1 MPHERNT
8 MLAQENIGSLIVKL
22 AAPAIV
28 GLVMQAIYNLVDTIF
43 IGRGLGEDSV
53 LGIAGISVAFPVQML
68 MLAIALG
75 VGVGGA
81 SIISRSMGSGKQQIA
96 EKTVGNMAT
105 MVTVASLL
113 FTVAGLAF
121 MEELLALFGAS
132 AEVMPY
138 AADYTYYILL
148 GTVFFTFSAAMNNSI
163 RAEGNTSFAMFIM
176 IISSVAN
183 ILLDPL
189 FIFEFGMG
197 LKGAAIATVISQ
209 IIGTIMVFYYYA
221 SGKATVPFS
230 LTSLRPDMSIVNES
244 TYIGMSE
251 FLFNVVESGLFLIFN
266 QSLLYYGGDVA
277 IAVFGIII
285 KVFMLTLMP
294 VIGIKQGIQPIF
306 GFNYGANQMHRVKRT
321 ISLSTYLAT
330 GLSLIFAIVVFII
343 PEQIIGVFSNDPVL
357 IEMGVPAIKI
367 CYIMMPFIGAQIV
380 ATALL
385 QSLGKSKESLLV
397 TLSRQVIFL
406 PPLLII
412 LPMYFGLT
420 GIWLSLP
427 VSDFL
432 AFVVAVIF
440 LQRESKKLEV

>member
-1 MPHERNT
+1 

-28 GLVMQAIYNLVDTIF
+28 GLVVQAIYNLVDTIF

-81 SIISRSMGSGKQQIA
+81 SIISRSLGRGKQQIA

-163 RAEGNTSFAMFIM
+163 RAEGNTSFAMLIM
-176 IISSVAN
+176 VISSVAN

-197 LKGAAIATVISQ
+197 VKGASIATVISQ

-230 LTSLRPDMSIVNES
+230 LTTLRPDMSIVNES

-266 QSLLYYGGDVA
+266 QSLLYYGSDVA

-306 GFNYGANQMHRVKRT
+306 GFNYGANQMQRVRRT

-385 QSLGKSKESLLV
+385 QSLGKSKESLFV

-412 LPMYFGLT
+412 LPMFFGLT

>member
-1 MPHERNT
+1 MPNERNI

-28 GLVMQAIYNLVDTIF
+28 GLVVQAIYNLVDTIF

-81 SIISRSMGSGKQQIA
+81 SIISRSLGSGKQQIA

-121 MEELLALFGAS
+121 MGELLALFGAS

-163 RAEGNTSFAMFIM
+163 RAEGNTSFAMLIM
-176 IISSVAN
+176 VISSVAN
-183 ILLDPL
+183 IVLDPL

-197 LKGAAIATVISQ
+197 VKGAAIATVISQ

-266 QSLLYYGGDVA
+266 QSLLYYGSDVA

-306 GFNYGANQMHRVKRT
+306 GFNYGANQMQRVRRT

-385 QSLGKSKESLLV
+385 QSLGKSKESLFV

>member
-28 GLVMQAIYNLVDTIF
+28 GLVVQSIYNLVDTIF

-81 SIISRSMGSGKQQIA
+81 SIISRSLGSGKQQIA
-96 EKTVGNMAT
+96 ERTVGNMAT
-105 MVTVASLL
+105 MVTIASLL

-138 AADYTYYILL
+138 AADYTYYILV

-163 RAEGNTSFAMFIM
+163 RAEGNTSFAMLIM
-176 IISSVAN
+176 VISSVAN

-197 LKGAAIATVISQ
+197 IKGAAIATVISQ
-209 IIGTIMVFYYYA
+209 IIGTILVFYYYA

-251 FLFNVVESGLFLIFN
+251 FLFNVLESGLFLIFN

-306 GFNYGANQMHRVKRT
+306 GFNYGANQMQRVRRT

-367 CYIMMPFIGAQIV
+367 CYTMMPFIGAQIV

-420 GIWLSLP
+420 GIWFSLP

-440 LQRESKKLEV
+440 LHRESKKLEV

>member
-1 MPHERNT
+1 

-22 AAPAIV
+22 ASPAIV
-28 GLVMQAIYNLVDTIF
+28 GLVVQAIYNLVDTIF

-53 LGIAGISVAFPVQML
+53 LGIAGVSVAFPVQML
-68 MLAIALG
+68 ILAIALG

-81 SIISRSMGSGKQQIA
+81 SIISRSLGRGKQQVA

-113 FTVAGLAF
+113 FTVVGLAF
-121 MEELLALFGAS
+121 MEELLTLFGAS

-163 RAEGNTSFAMFIM
+163 RAEGNTSFAMLIM
-176 IISSVAN
+176 VISSVAN

-197 LKGAAIATVISQ
+197 IKGADIATVISQ

-306 GFNYGANQMHRVKRT
+306 GFNYGANQMQRVKRT

-330 GLSLIFAIVVFII
+330 GLSLIFAIVVFVI
-343 PEQIIGVFSNDPVL
+343 PEQIIGVFSNDPAL

-385 QSLGKSKESLLV
+385 QSLGKSKESLFV

-412 LPMYFGLT
+412 LPMFFGLT

-440 LQRESKKLEV
+440 LQRESKKLEN

>member
-1 MPHERNT
+1 

-28 GLVMQAIYNLVDTIF
+28 GLVVQALYNLVDTIF

-81 SIISRSMGSGKQQIA
+81 SIISRSLGSGKQQIA

-163 RAEGNTSFAMFIM
+163 RAEGNTSFAMLIM
-176 IISSVAN
+176 VISSVAN
-183 ILLDPL
+183 IVLDPL

-197 LKGAAIATVISQ
+197 IKGAAIATVISQ

-221 SGKATVPFS
+221 SGKATVPFR

-266 QSLLYYGGDVA
+266 QSLLYYGSDVA

-306 GFNYGANQMHRVKRT
+306 GFNYGANQMQRVRRT

-397 TLSRQVIFL
+397 TLSRQLIFL

>member
-1 MPHERNT
+1 MPHERNI

-28 GLVMQAIYNLVDTIF
+28 GLVVQAIYNLVDTIF

-81 SIISRSMGSGKQQIA
+81 SIISRSLGSKKQQIA

-105 MVTVASLL
+105 MVTVTSLL

-121 MEELLALFGAS
+121 MEELLTLFGAS

-163 RAEGNTSFAMFIM
+163 RAEGNTSFAMLIV

-197 LKGAAIATVISQ
+197 VKGAAIATVISQ

-306 GFNYGANQMHRVKRT
+306 GFNYGANQMQRVKRT

-343 PEQIIGVFSNDPVL
+343 PEQIIGIFSNDPAL

-385 QSLGKSKESLLV
+385 QSLGKPRESLFV

-412 LPMYFGLT
+412 LPMFFGLT

>member
-28 GLVMQAIYNLVDTIF
+28 GLVVQALYNLVDTIF

-81 SIISRSMGSGKQQIA
+81 SIISRSLGGGKQQIA

-163 RAEGNTSFAMFIM
+163 RAEGNTSFAMLIM
-176 IISSVAN
+176 VISSVAN
-183 ILLDPL
+183 IVLDPL

-197 LKGAAIATVISQ
+197 IKGAAIATVISQ

-266 QSLLYYGGDVA
+266 QSLLYYGSDVA

-306 GFNYGANQMHRVKRT
+306 GFNYGANQMQRVRRT

-397 TLSRQVIFL
+397 TLSRQLIFL

>member
-1 MPHERNT
+1 MPHERNI

-28 GLVMQAIYNLVDTIF
+28 GLVVQALYNLVDTIF

-53 LGIAGISVAFPVQML
+53 LGIAGLSVAFPVQML

-81 SIISRSMGSGKQQIA
+81 SIISRSLGSKKQQVA

-113 FTVAGLAF
+113 FTVVGLVF
-121 MEELLALFGAS
+121 MEELLTLFGAS

-163 RAEGNTSFAMFIM
+163 RAEGNTSFAMLIM
-176 IISSVAN
+176 VISSVAN

-197 LKGAAIATVISQ
+197 VKGAAIATVISQ

-306 GFNYGANQMHRVKRT
+306 GFNYGANQMQRVKRT

-357 IEMGVPAIKI
+357 IGMGVPAIKI

-385 QSLGKSKESLLV
+385 QSLGKSKESLFV
-397 TLSRQVIFL
+397 TLSRQLIFL

-412 LPMYFGLT
+412 LPMFFGLT

-432 AFVVAVIF
+432 AFMVAVIF
-440 LQRESKKLEV
+440 LHRESKKLDV

>member
-28 GLVMQAIYNLVDTIF
+28 GLVVQAIYNLVDTIF

-81 SIISRSMGSGKQQIA
+81 SIISRSLGSKKQQIA

-113 FTVAGLAF
+113 FTVASLAF

-163 RAEGNTSFAMFIM
+163 RAEGNTSFAMLIM

-197 LKGAAIATVISQ
+197 VKGAAIATVISQ

-266 QSLLYYGGDVA
+266 QSLLYYGSDVA

-306 GFNYGANQMHRVKRT
+306 GFNYGANQMQRVKRT